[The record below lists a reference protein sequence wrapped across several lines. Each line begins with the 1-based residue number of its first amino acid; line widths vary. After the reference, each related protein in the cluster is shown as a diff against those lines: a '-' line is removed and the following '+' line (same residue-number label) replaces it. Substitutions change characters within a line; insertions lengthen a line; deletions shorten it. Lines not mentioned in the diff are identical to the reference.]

1 MYLHTQYKCST
12 TTALKNKKGKL
23 TVSHLASHL
32 LCLIHIDNKIQMS
45 YPHPI
50 SMILRFQYFCGFS
63 VTFPIP
69 FYHHLLYNYL
79 VIRDTPLCISECRI
93 HLHPLWSVG
102 ENFPI
107 TLRMY
112 FLCSVLSLSS
122 TDSTPDISA

>member
-1 MYLHTQYKCST
+1 MSATNGKEGDVYPILVPILQDVGLSTMHYEYQYPIR
-12 TTALKNKKGKL
+12 KKGNNC
-23 TVSHLASHL
+23 VASHL

-93 HLHPLWSVG
+93 HLHPLWQRR
-102 ENFPI
+102 
-107 TLRMY
+107 L
-112 FLCSVLSLSS
+112 
-122 TDSTPDISA
+122 